1 MRICRLMAT
10 AGAVAA
16 CIAANSSQAQ
26 QPEYRDPSL
35 EIKDTN
41 AGGRFAVW
49 IMPPRLLEATVRI
62 DTTSENMTLSRSTPF
77 TLNVCNKTVD
87 FKRPT
92 SILQANQTDGNARY
106 DFHWHFHWVCGVPGG
121 KPDPSS
127 VYALP
132 FEKGTRC
139 KVDQGYFGTFSHQR
153 GTTDQYALDF
163 NQPVGTPVCAARAG
177 VVVAV
182 RGDSAVGGP
191 NLELYKNAANY
202 IVIKHADGTY
212 GDYWH
217 LRHFSPLVILGQ
229 RVKQGQRIGQVG
241 ATGAASCS
249 HLHFDVSVPDKDSTK
264 VTYPVKFA
272 TESGIKTLSEGE
284 TFTVK

>member
-1 MRICRLMAT
+1 MRLSRLVAT
-10 AGAVAA
+10 AGVVAS
-16 CIAANSSQAQ
+16 CIAAHSSQAQ

-35 EIKDTN
+35 EIKDTRN
-41 AGGRFAVW
+41 GGRFAVW
-49 IMPPRLLEATVRI
+49 IMPPKLLEATLKI
-62 DTTSENMTLSRSTPF
+62 DTSAENMTLSRITPF
-77 TLNVCNKTVD
+77 TLKVTSKTID

-92 SILQANQTDGNARY
+92 SILQANQTHDGHY
-106 DFHWHFHWVCGVPGG
+106 DFQWHYHWVCGVPGG
-121 KPDPSS
+121 KPDAKFA
-127 VYALP
+127 YALP
-132 FEKGTRC
+132 FEKGTHCR
-139 KVDQGYFGTFSHQR
+139 VDQGYFGTFSHQR
-153 GTTDQYALDF
+153 GTADQYALDF
-163 NQPVGTPVCAARAG
+163 NQPAGTPVCAARAG

-182 RGDSAVGGP
+182 RGDSNVGGP
-191 NLELYKNAANY
+191 NMELYKNAANY

-229 RVKQGQRIGQVG
+229 TVKQGQRIGQVG
-241 ATGAASCS
+241 ATGAASCP

-284 TFTVK
+284 TFIVK